1 MAQWFWRRTFLDDPT
16 PFLHFCNYLPFKIKM
31 FNVFLLFCYYLPL
44 GKRVPFHLNNL
55 ESPTLKM
62 ICAKSGQNW
71 PSGSGEEVE
80 NVKVYRQ
87 TDGRTTYNKR
97 SEKLT

>member
-1 MAQWFWRRTFLDDPT
+1 
-16 PFLHFCNYLPFKIKM
+16 
-31 FNVFLLFCYYLPL
+31 
-44 GKRVPFHLNNL
+44 
-55 ESPTLKM
+55 M

-71 PSGSGEEVE
+71 PGGSEEEVE

-87 TDGRTTYNKR
+87 TDGR

>member
-1 MAQWFWRRTFLDDPT
+1 
-16 PFLHFCNYLPFKIKM
+16 
-31 FNVFLLFCYYLPL
+31 
-44 GKRVPFHLNNL
+44 
-55 ESPTLKM
+55 M

-87 TDGRTTYNKR
+87 TDGQTTRQMDDGQSK
-97 SEKLT
+97 KLT

>member
-1 MAQWFWRRTFLDDPT
+1 
-16 PFLHFCNYLPFKIKM
+16 
-31 FNVFLLFCYYLPL
+31 
-44 GKRVPFHLNNL
+44 
-55 ESPTLKM
+55 M
-62 ICAKSGQNW
+62 IFAKSGQNW

-87 TDGRTTYNKR
+87 TDNRQ